1 MEARPTDILGFLGKS
16 QNFQFVVPVYQRM
29 YSWDIRHC
37 EKLWDDILRVGA
49 NDKVA
54 MHFIGS
60 IMYIG
65 DKHSQTAINQLS
77 VIDGQQRLT
86 TLTLL
91 LIALSESI
99 GENDEILEKFSK
111 TKIRNRYLI
120 NPDEREQKRYKL
132 ILSQTDKDT
141 LISLIDDKPRPQE
154 ISIKILENF
163 EFFKQ
168 KLENEDLEI
177 VCKGINK
184 LSIIDISLD
193 REKDEA
199 QLIFESMNSTGK
211 DLTQTDLMRNYILMD
226 LPPQKQSKLYETH
239 WREM

>member
-29 YSWDIRHC
+29 YSWDIEHC

-49 NDKVA
+49 NDNVS

-91 LIALSESI
+91 LIALSNAI
-99 GENDEILEKFSK
+99 CDDEILEKFSK

-120 NPDEREQKRYKL
+120 NPDEKNEKRYKL
-132 ILSQTDKDT
+132 ILSQTDKD
-141 LISLIDDKPRPQE
+141 LSLIH
-154 ISIKILENF
+154 I
-163 EFFKQ
+163 
-168 KLENEDLEI
+168 
-177 VCKGINK
+177 
-184 LSIIDISLD
+184 
-193 REKDEA
+193 
-199 QLIFESMNSTGK
+199 
-211 DLTQTDLMRNYILMD
+211 
-226 LPPQKQSKLYETH
+226 
-239 WREM
+239 